1 MLHTQFTW
9 REHRIVWNEAEAI
22 ATNQFHCINPTVDS
36 KLLCALLNTRLVWLE
51 KELTSRRTGGQGMTR
66 LQTMVYETKQIP
78 IPNPDKIEAD
88 DRDQIVSAF
97 DDLLA
102 KEKSL
107 TDPEPGDKEA
117 ERDALD
123 KAVLEVLGLEDRLDE
138 LKQAIENLVKS
149 REMAA
154 GQHTSVLVER
164 LQRASGEDDAITL
177 PGVAEARESTTLD
190 DF

>member
-1 MLHTQFTW
+1 
-9 REHRIVWNEAEAI
+9 
-22 ATNQFHCINPTVDS
+22 
-36 KLLCALLNTRLVWLE
+36 
-51 KELTSRRTGGQGMTR
+51 MTR
-66 LQTMVYETKQIP
+66 LQTMVYESKQIP
-78 IPNPDKIEAD
+78 VPDPSDIDSDARGE
-88 DRDQIVSAF
+88 IVNAF

-107 TDPEPGDKEA
+107 SDPEPGDKEA
-117 ERDALD
+117 ERDALGE
-123 KAVLEVLGLEDRLDE
+123 AVLEVLGLEDRLEE

-164 LQRASGEDDAITL
+164 LQRASNEGDAITL
-177 PGVAEARESTTLD
+177 PGVAEAHESTTLD